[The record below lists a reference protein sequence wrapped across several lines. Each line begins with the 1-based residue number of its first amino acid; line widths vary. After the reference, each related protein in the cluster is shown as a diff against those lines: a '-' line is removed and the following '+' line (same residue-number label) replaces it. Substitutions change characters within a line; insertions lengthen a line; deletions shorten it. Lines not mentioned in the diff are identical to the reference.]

1 MKRSALAVSLMFTGA
16 FAAFAQAP
24 SVPPGGVVNVASYA
38 LDQPDKRVAPGELI
52 AIFGSNL
59 ASGIAYAD
67 SIPISTSLGDV
78 QSVTFNGTPAPILFV
93 SSGQIN
99 VQLPWELSAPS
110 SGTSNVT
117 LVVTRKSNG
126 ASTPVQTPIGQFSPG
141 IFTAP
146 ANGAGQALALIYPD
160 NAIAAPAGSIS
171 GRLTRP
177 AKPGDI
183 LQIYCT
189 GLGPVMEP
197 GSGSNPPDGS
207 PPQGTTNTVATPTVT
222 IGGIT
227 APLQF
232 SGLAPGFVGLYQIN
246 VQVPANAPTGNAVAL
261 QIQLGGL
268 TSTAQATIA
277 VAAQ

>member
-1 MKRSALAVSLMFTGA
+1 MKKYIRGVSLMFTGA
-16 FAAFAQAP
+16 FALFAQAP
-24 SVPPGGVVNVASYA
+24 SVSPGGVVNVASYA
-38 LDQPDKRVAPGELI
+38 LNQPDKRVAPGELI

-59 ASGIAYAD
+59 ASGIALAD

-93 SSGQIN
+93 SGGQIN

-110 SGTSNVT
+110 NGTSNVT
-117 LVVTRKSNG
+117 VVVTRSSTG
-126 ASTPVQTPIGQFSPG
+126 ASAPVQTPIGEFSPG

-146 ANGAGQALALIYPD
+146 ASGAGQALALIYPD
-160 NAIAAPAGSIS
+160 NAIAAPTGSIS

-207 PPQGTTNTVATPTVT
+207 PPQGTTNTVGTPTVT

-246 VQVPANAPTGNAVAL
+246 VQVPTSAPTGSAVSL